1 MTPIA
6 DAASPAAPSAGHGWR
21 RLVLAVLT
29 LALSMAIATVLIPP
43 DPDVAAVVVG
53 DTPDR

>member
-1 MTPIA
+1 MPG
-6 DAASPAAPSAGHGWR
+6 AAAGPPAAANGNGWR

-43 DPDVAAVVVG
+43 DPDVTAAVI
-53 DTPDR
+53 DMPDR